1 MGLQTWQYLLGI
13 SYANTN
19 QNNSIYSSDYPYN
32 QSISLSDSRQ
42 SLNSTATQNSL
53 SEAQNEI
60 LSTIENH
67 FKMLNDKLQK
77 KEQMENYLG
86 IIIGFTSL
94 TSSFLISIPFSII
107 RNRGRAISLAS
118 VNDREL
124 IKYFN
129 SYSEFPEGRLI
140 INCCIQSLVY
150 QSSFTLTEDIIN
162 NVKDLVNKPKNKKKD
177 EKNRKLKKNSTVK
190 KDKPVLIKTIIIKSI
205 GCIISYPMY
214 KSYICYPINYPKRI
228 LQNYKDVFSSIKKS
242 IVNNFIQDGFKSKT
256 QGIIN
261 SKNGMNQ
268 THSPFSST
276 SSSSSFPPYE
286 HSYLER
292 MPIIDTTRW
301 YSKFFTTVFYWVSYD
316 LVEMLIYKGITHFYF
331 NNNDNN
337 NKKGKEIQRKPM
349 LTPDSHQNQNISDDT
364 SNTNNN
370 NSNSNSNHSSFP
382 PSQNQNQEQT
392 SNSNSNSNSSNSN
405 KEQRQNSGRSPQHA
419 KVMKVSTT
427 MLKRVY
433 IDVFCR
439 LASSIITKV
448 ITYPID
454 TICIK
459 LLTNGTEIKTNYR
472 QPSSSN
478 YHHSF
483 QLSDSS
489 YPLLN
494 KDIHGFWS
502 CCQTIYQTKG
512 ILGFYENF
520 LYGMIP
526 EILFNTVIL
535 EMTYY
540 ATNYLL
546 KYVESKYEIIP
557 KSKYKNKR
565 KKSKK

>member
-13 SYANTN
+13 SYANTS
-19 QNNSIYSSDYPYN
+19 QNNSVYSSDYPYN

-77 KEQMENYLG
+77 KEQVENYLG

-107 RNRGRAISLAS
+107 RNRGRAISLTS

-124 IKYFN
+124 INYFN
-129 SYSEFPEGRLI
+129 CYSEFPEGKLI
-140 INCCIQSLVY
+140 FSCCIQSLVY
-150 QSSFTLTEDIIN
+150 QSCFTLTEDIVN
-162 NVKDLVNKPKNKKKD
+162 NVKDLINKPKNKKKD
-177 EKNRKLKKNSTVK
+177 EKNRKLKKNNHVK
-190 KDKPVLIKTIIIKSI
+190 KYKSILIKTIIIKSI
-205 GCIISYPMY
+205 GFIISYPMY
-214 KSYICYPINYPKRI
+214 KSYVCYPINYPKGI

-261 SKNGMNQ
+261 SKNGMNN
-268 THSPFSST
+268 THSSFL
-276 SSSSSFPPYE
+276 SSSSFPPYE

-301 YSKFFTTVFYWVSYD
+301 YSKFFTTIFYWVSYD
-316 LVEMLIYKGITHFYF
+316 LIEMLIYKGITHFYF
-331 NNNDNN
+331 NNDN
-337 NKKGKEIQRKPM
+337 NKKTKEIQRKPM
-349 LTPDSHQNQNISDDT
+349 PTPGSRQNQSISDDNN
-364 SNTNNN
+364 NTN
-370 NSNSNSNHSSFP
+370 NSNSNSSFP
-382 PSQNQNQEQT
+382 PSSMSSSQNQEQNT
-392 SNSNSNSNSSNSN
+392 NGNNN

-439 LASSIITKV
+439 LASSIITKI

-454 TICIK
+454 TVCIK

-472 QPSSSN
+472 QLSSN
-478 YHHSF
+478 HHSF
-483 QLSDSS
+483 PISDSS

-502 CCQTIYQTKG
+502 CCQTIYKTKG
-512 ILGFYENF
+512 LLGFYENF

-526 EILFNTVIL
+526 EILFNTAIL